1 MYLHNELEALG
12 ASGQEVCVLRHG
24 GNECLVALGVRRE
37 VGNVSKKPLHHLNV
51 TTLVGSQERSDA
63 TMINS
68 LEGRGKR
75 EGERKERERESERE
89 RERERGGG
97 GEGGRER

>member
-24 GNECLVALGVRRE
+24 GNECLVALSIRRE

-51 TTLVGSQERSDA
+51 TTLVGGQEGSDA

-68 LEGRGKR
+68 LE
-75 EGERKERERESERE
+75 
-89 RERERGGG
+89 
-97 GEGGRER
+97 